1 MPEKMQNEML
11 EELKKIR
18 QLLEPKPSPPPK
30 PPQPKGLIGEF
41 KDFISTYKVMGMAV
55 AFIMGLYLGSL
66 VNALVSDLVMP
77 IINIAMPGV
86 AWELITLGPFRIGH
100 FIGSLITFVIV
111 TFVIF
116 IIVKITAK
124 AGIK

>member
-18 QLLEPKPSPPPK
+18 ELLEPKPSPPPK
-30 PPQPKGLIGEF
+30 LPQPKGLIGEF

-100 FIGSLITFVIV
+100 FIGSLITFLIV

-116 IIVKITAK
+116 IIVKVTAK

>member
-1 MPEKMQNEML
+1 MPEKTQNEIL

-18 QLLEPKPSPPPK
+18 ELLEPKPSPPPEPVK
-30 PPQPKGLIGEF
+30 PKGLIGEF

-55 AFIMGLYLGSL
+55 AFIIGAYLGSL
-66 VNALVSDLVMP
+66 VSALVSDLVMP
-77 IINIAMPGV
+77 IISIATPNVVWENIV
-86 AWELITLGPFRIGH
+86 LGPFRIGH
-100 FIGSLITFVIV
+100 FIGSLITFLIV

>member
-18 QLLEPKPSPPPK
+18 ELLEPKPSPPPK
-30 PPQPKGLIGEF
+30 LPQPKGLIGEF
-41 KDFISTYKVMGMAV
+41 NDFISTYKVMGMAV

-100 FIGSLITFVIV
+100 FIGSLITFLIV

-116 IIVKITAK
+116 IIVKVTAK